1 MFKKAELFARNRY
14 DQQRKRERGT
24 KLNSGSKP
32 QGRQRRA
39 SSEEKVEGTR
49 GQSTTREAPMGSV
62 KRSGGSTSR
71 SISIGY
77 TLYIKEYL
85 DGIHIEHKEYLT
97 DAIGPTLNIEGCFY

>member
-1 MFKKAELFARNRY
+1 MRNN
-14 DQQRKRERGT
+14 KERERDT
-24 KLNSGSKP
+24 KLSTVGLSLKG
-32 QGRQRRA
+32 GRDA
-39 SSEEKVEGTR
+39 PSSEEKVEGMR

-85 DGIHIEHKEYLT
+85 DRIHIEHLEYLT